1 MVFILNAD
9 LPSEMDQEMNE
20 EMKIIETDWFPVE
33 YKFRMTLEHEGV
45 TYYWHGL
52 HGEGGSGETWFVSK
66 EKKIERPDFIDELDP
81 DLFEYCDENA
91 KPWLPYQV
99 REQLEKVQKLL
110 WGGSETENIEAHN
123 IVAEMLKE
131 KVSA

>member
-1 MVFILNAD
+1 VVFILNAD

-20 EMKIIETDWFPVE
+20 EIKIIETDWFPTD
-33 YKFRMTLEHEGV
+33 YAFRMTLQHEGV
-45 TYYWHGL
+45 TYYWR
-52 HGEGGSGETWFVSK
+52 GEQGDWGSD
-66 EKKIERPDFIDELDP
+66 EKWYDSSENKIARPDFAEDLDLDVMEL
-81 DLFEYCDENA
+81 CDTNA